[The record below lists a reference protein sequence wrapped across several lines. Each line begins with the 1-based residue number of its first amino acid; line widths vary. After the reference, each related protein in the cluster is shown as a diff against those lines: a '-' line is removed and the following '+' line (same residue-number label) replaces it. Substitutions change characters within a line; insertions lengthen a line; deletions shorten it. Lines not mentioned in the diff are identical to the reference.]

1 MINYEC
7 CMNFEEKE
15 SHEMKST
22 GIVRKVDE
30 LGRIVIPVG
39 LRKKFNIQ
47 DNVDLV
53 EIFNDGDMIIIKKYE
68 PSCMFCHEEND
79 LISYKEHKICKSCL
93 EEINKAL

>member
-1 MINYEC
+1 
-7 CMNFEEKE
+7 MNFEEKE

-47 DNVDLV
+47 DNMDLV
-53 EIFNDGDMIIIKKYE
+53 EIFNEGDMIIIKKYE
-68 PSCMFCHEEND
+68 PSCMFCNEDNE
-79 LISYKEHKICKSCL
+79 LITFKDRKICKKCL
-93 EEINKAL
+93 VEMNKAL